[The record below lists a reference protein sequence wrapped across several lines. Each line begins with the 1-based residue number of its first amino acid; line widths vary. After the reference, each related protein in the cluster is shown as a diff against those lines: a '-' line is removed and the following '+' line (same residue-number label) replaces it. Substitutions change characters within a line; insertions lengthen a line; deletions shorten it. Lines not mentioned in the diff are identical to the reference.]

1 MQLPNLTSLIDRF
14 YSVTDGGSTNDICS
28 KSPTQRI
35 LTDAANHLAVGPVQ
49 ALFGGASLVVSI
61 GFIEAQGCMRP
72 IDPKLLETS
81 TNAELMA
88 IRLQRFM
95 FSVRYATQQIVPSI
109 VWATSPSEKIAIK
122 YGYPTKDLLWG
133 GPENK
138 PAHAFLQKNRLVSL
152 RGAIAGSVVL
162 SQVVSLTDVLL
173 HAKAAYSDRIVA
185 GREPPLDEHT
195 SDGDSSPKKGVVLRL
210 AGEESDV
217 TGYCM
222 FKGGRS
228 AVFPIFEEIQRAS
241 VQQLIRQH
249 GYDYK
254 VQAAADDKPSHP
266 VFWQIDDGRYANAD
280 SWRSFAIPKSWLFD
294 MKKNEATQSKDNEK
308 LLVLEAD
315 ATSGM
320 SDAMSFQSVDATD
333 LDIDLYEIAQGF
345 HKLEQSLTDPPEHRV
360 LRVILVDP
368 EATVK
373 SGGGRE
379 TKARDYIS
387 ELGLADI
394 VIDARS
400 PLVLMLTRWLSEVT
414 KDNQRVTSSSWRKKN
429 DHLPVI
435 LETPNAEWF
444 ESIQAALLPYGYQ
457 IIDRDE
463 VDKFPAVHPSQIPF
477 IVYEQS
483 TSNTIYT
490 VRQYV
495 QSGIVKADKICAFCP
510 KYEGAND
517 LEELGLG
524 DIKTFCSSVLYSQL
538 LAWVRE
544 QALEGRDYTEIQKEL
559 DTGLIDIMDS
569 LNKTST

>member
-1 MQLPNLTSLIDRF
+1 MQLPSLTSLIDRF
-14 YSVTDGGSTNDICS
+14 YSLTDGGTANDICS

-49 ALFGGASLVVSI
+49 ALLGGASLVVSI

-72 IDPKLLETS
+72 IDQTILETA
-81 TNAELMA
+81 TNSEIMA
-88 IRLQRFM
+88 IRMQRLM

-122 YGYPTKDLLWG
+122 YGYPTSLLWG
-133 GPENK
+133 SPDSK
-138 PAHAFLQKNRLVSL
+138 PAHMFLQKNRLVSL

-173 HAKAAYSDRIVA
+173 HAKAAYSDRILA

-195 SDGDSSPKKGVVLRL
+195 SNDVNGPKKGVVLRL

-222 FKGGRS
+222 SKGGRG
-228 AVFPIFEEIQRAS
+228 AVFPIFEEAQRAS

-249 GYDYK
+249 GYENK
-254 VQAAADDKPSHP
+254 AVADDKPNIP

-280 SWRSFAIPKSWLFD
+280 SWRSFAVPKSWLFD
-294 MKKNEATQSKDNEK
+294 MKKKESTQSSENDK

-315 ATSGM
+315 ATSGLP
-320 SDAMSFQSVDATD
+320 DAMAFQSLDASD

-345 HKLEQSLTDPPEHRV
+345 HKLEQSLTDSPEHQV

-394 VIDARS
+394 IIDARS
-400 PLVLMLTRWLSEVT
+400 PLVLMLTRWLAEVT
-414 KDNQRVTSSSWRKKN
+414 SQQNNKSWRNKAS
-429 DHLPVI
+429 HVPVI

-444 ESIQAALLPYGYQ
+444 ESIKAALQPFGYE

-463 VDKFPAVHPSQIPF
+463 VNKFPNIDPSKIPF

-495 QSGIVKADKICAFCP
+495 QSGIVQADKICAFCP

-524 DIKTFCSSVLYSQL
+524 NIKTFCSSVLYSQL

-544 QALEGRDYTEIQKEL
+544 QALNGRDYGDIQTEL
-559 DTGLIDIMDS
+559 DNDLVGIMDS
-569 LNKTST
+569 FNKAST

>member
-1 MQLPNLTSLIDRF
+1 M
-14 YSVTDGGSTNDICS
+14 
-28 KSPTQRI
+28 
-35 LTDAANHLAVGPVQ
+35 
-49 ALFGGASLVVSI
+49 
-61 GFIEAQGCMRP
+61 
-72 IDPKLLETS
+72 
-81 TNAELMA
+81 
-88 IRLQRFM
+88 
-95 FSVRYATQQIVPSI
+95 
-109 VWATSPSEKIAIK
+109 
-122 YGYPTKDLLWG
+122 
-133 GPENK
+133 
-138 PAHAFLQKNRLVSL
+138 
-152 RGAIAGSVVL
+152 
-162 SQVVSLTDVLL
+162 

>member
-1 MQLPNLTSLIDRF
+1 MQLPSLTSLIDRF
-14 YSVTDGGSTNDICS
+14 YSITSDGGSSDICS

-49 ALFGGASLVVSI
+49 ALLGGASLVVSI

-72 IDPKLLETS
+72 VDQKVLETAS
-81 TNAELMA
+81 NSEIMSM
-88 IRLQRFM
+88 RLQRLM
-95 FSVRYATQQIVPSI
+95 FSLRYATQQIVPSI

-122 YGYPTKDLLWG
+122 YGYPLDLLYG
-133 GPENK
+133 SPDNK
-138 PAHAFLQKNRLVSL
+138 PAHKFLQKNRLVSL

-173 HAKAAYSDRIVA
+173 HAKAAYSDRILA

-195 SDGDSSPKKGVVLRL
+195 KRKESGSDTGVVLRL

-222 FKGGRS
+222 SKGGRK
-228 AVFPIFEEIQRAS
+228 AVFPIFEEASRAS

-249 GYDYK
+249 GYDNK
-254 VQAAADDKPSHP
+254 NSQADDKPSIP

-280 SWRSFAIPKSWLFD
+280 SWRGFALPKNWLFD
-294 MKKNEATQSKDNEK
+294 MNQNASQINNGK

-315 ATSGM
+315 ATSGLA
-320 SDAMSFQSVDATD
+320 DAMSFQSVEATD

-345 HKLEQSLTDPPEHRV
+345 HKLEQSLIDAPKHQV
-360 LRVILVDP
+360 LRIILVDP
-368 EATVK
+368 EASVK

-394 VIDARS
+394 IIDARS
-400 PLVLMLTRWLSEVT
+400 PLVLMLTDWLDTVT
-414 KDNQRVTSSSWRKKN
+414 KDCNQGSKIMSWRTKN
-429 DHLPVI
+429 SHVPVI
-435 LETPNAEWF
+435 LETPNSEWF
-444 ESIQAALLPYGYQ
+444 ESIKAALQPFGYH

-463 VDKFPAVHPSQIPF
+463 VDKFPNIDPSHMAF

-495 QSGIVKADKICAFCP
+495 QSGIVSANKICAFCP
-510 KYEGAND
+510 KYEGANELD
-517 LEELGLG
+517 ELGLG
-524 DIKTFCSSVLYSQL
+524 NIKTFCSSVIYSKL

-544 QALEGRDYTEIQKEL
+544 EALKGRGYGSIQREL
-559 DTGLIDIMDS
+559 DNDLAAIMESFDNS
-569 LNKTST
+569 ST

>member
-1 MQLPNLTSLIDRF
+1 MQLPSLTSLIDRF
-14 YSVTDGGSTNDICS
+14 YSLTDGGTANDICS

-49 ALFGGASLVVSI
+49 ALLGGASLVVSI

-72 IDPKLLETS
+72 IDQTILETA
-81 TNAELMA
+81 TNSEIMA
-88 IRLQRFM
+88 IRMQRLM

-122 YGYPTKDLLWG
+122 YGYPTSLLWG
-133 GPENK
+133 SPDSK
-138 PAHAFLQKNRLVSL
+138 PAHMFLQKNRLVSL

-173 HAKAAYSDRIVA
+173 HAKAAYSDRILA

-195 SDGDSSPKKGVVLRL
+195 SNDVNGPKKGVVLRL

-222 FKGGRS
+222 SKGGRG
-228 AVFPIFEEIQRAS
+228 AVFPIFEEAQRAS

-249 GYDYK
+249 GYENK
-254 VQAAADDKPSHP
+254 AVADDKPNIP

-280 SWRSFAIPKSWLFD
+280 SWRSFAVPKSWLFD
-294 MKKNEATQSKDNEK
+294 MKKKESTQSSENGK

-315 ATSGM
+315 ATSGLP
-320 SDAMSFQSVDATD
+320 DAMAFQSLDASD

-345 HKLEQSLTDPPEHRV
+345 HKLEQSLTDSPEHQV

-394 VIDARS
+394 IIDARS
-400 PLVLMLTRWLSEVT
+400 PLVLMLTRWLAEVT
-414 KDNQRVTSSSWRKKN
+414 SQQNNKSWRNKAS
-429 DHLPVI
+429 HVPVI

-444 ESIQAALLPYGYQ
+444 ESIKAALQPFGYE

-463 VDKFPAVHPSQIPF
+463 VNKFPNIDPSKIPF

-495 QSGIVKADKICAFCP
+495 QSGIVQADKICAFCP

-524 DIKTFCSSVLYSQL
+524 NIKTFCSSVLYSQL

-544 QALEGRDYTEIQKEL
+544 QALNGRDYGDIQTEL
-559 DTGLIDIMDS
+559 DNDLVGIMDS
-569 LNKTST
+569 FNKAST

>member
-1 MQLPNLTSLIDRF
+1 MQLPSLTSIIDRF
-14 YSVTDGGSTNDICS
+14 YSITSDGSNNDICS

-49 ALFGGASLVVSI
+49 ALLGGASLVVSI
-61 GFIEAQGCMRP
+61 GFVEAQGCMRP
-72 IDPKLLETS
+72 IDHKVLETAS
-81 TNAELMA
+81 HSEIMA

-95 FSVRYATQQIVPSI
+95 FSLRYATQQIVPSI

-122 YGYPTKDLLWG
+122 YGYPLDLLYG
-133 GPENK
+133 SPDNK
-138 PAHAFLQKNRLVSL
+138 PAHKFLQKNRLVSL

-173 HAKAAYSDRIVA
+173 HAKAAYSDRILA

-195 SDGDSSPKKGVVLRL
+195 PSKETGSSKGVVLRL

-222 FKGGRS
+222 SKGGRT
-228 AVFPIFEEIQRAS
+228 AVFPIFEESSRAS

-249 GYDYK
+249 GYDHK
-254 VQAAADDKPSHP
+254 NAQADDKPSIP

-280 SWRSFAIPKSWLFD
+280 SWRGFALPRNWLFD
-294 MKKNEATQSKDNEK
+294 MKPNASHSNDGK

-315 ATSGM
+315 ATSGLA
-320 SDAMSFQSVDATD
+320 DAMSFQSVDATD

-345 HKLEQSLTDPPEHRV
+345 HKLEQSLSDAPKHQV

-368 EATVK
+368 EAVVK

-379 TKARDYIS
+379 SKARDYIS
-387 ELGLADI
+387 ELRLADI
-394 VIDARS
+394 IIDARS
-400 PLVLMLTRWLSEVT
+400 PLVLMLTGWLAAVT
-414 KDNQRVTSSSWRKKN
+414 KDCVQASYASWRKKKSPV
-429 DHLPVI
+429 PVI
-435 LETPNAEWF
+435 LETPNSEWF
-444 ESIQAALLPYGYQ
+444 ESIKAALKPFGYH

-463 VDKFPAVHPSQIPF
+463 VDKFPNVDPSYMPF

-495 QSGIVKADKICAFCP
+495 QSGIVSADKICAFCP
-510 KYEGAND
+510 KYEGANE

-524 DIKTFCSSVLYSQL
+524 NIKTFCSSVLYSQL

-544 QALEGRDYTEIQKEL
+544 EALKGREYGSIQNEL
-559 DTGLIDIMDS
+559 DNDLVAIMDS
-569 LNKTST
+569 FNNTST

>member
-1 MQLPNLTSLIDRF
+1 MQLPSLTSLIDRF
-14 YSVTDGGSTNDICS
+14 YSLTDGGTANDICS

-49 ALFGGASLVVSI
+49 ALLGGASLVVSI

-72 IDPKLLETS
+72 VDPTILETA
-81 TNAELMA
+81 TNSEIMA
-88 IRLQRFM
+88 IRMQRLM

-122 YGYPTKDLLWG
+122 YGYPTSLLWG
-133 GPENK
+133 SPDSK
-138 PAHAFLQKNRLVSL
+138 PAHMFLQKNRLVSL

-173 HAKAAYSDRIVA
+173 HAKAAYSDRILA

-195 SDGDSSPKKGVVLRL
+195 SNDVNAPKKGVVLRL

-222 FKGGRS
+222 SKGGRG
-228 AVFPIFEEIQRAS
+228 AVFPIFEEAQRAS

-249 GYDYK
+249 GYENK
-254 VQAAADDKPSHP
+254 AVADDKPNIP

-280 SWRSFAIPKSWLFD
+280 SWRSFAVPKSWLFD
-294 MKKNEATQSKDNEK
+294 MKKKESTQSSENDK

-315 ATSGM
+315 ATSGLP
-320 SDAMSFQSVDATD
+320 DAMAFQSLDASD

-345 HKLEQSLTDPPEHRV
+345 HKLEQSLTDSPEHQV

-394 VIDARS
+394 IIDARS
-400 PLVLMLTRWLSEVT
+400 PLVLMLTRWLAEVT
-414 KDNQRVTSSSWRKKN
+414 SQQNNKSWRNKAS
-429 DHLPVI
+429 HVPVI

-444 ESIQAALLPYGYQ
+444 ESIKAALQPFGYE

-463 VDKFPAVHPSQIPF
+463 VNKFPNIDPSKIPF

-495 QSGIVKADKICAFCP
+495 QSGIVQADKICAFCP

-524 DIKTFCSSVLYSQL
+524 NIKTFCSSVLYSQL

-544 QALEGRDYTEIQKEL
+544 QALNGRDYGGIQTEL
-559 DTGLIDIMDS
+559 DNDLVGIMDS
-569 LNKTST
+569 FNKAST